1 MVLNSSATKYYF
13 LVAKIYG
20 LDVASFSGLSRFY
33 LPFAFTTVKIHGNSR
48 PAKNGQG
55 LDTFIM

>member
-20 LDVASFSGLSRFY
+20 LDVASFSGLPRFY
-33 LPFAFTTVKIHGNSR
+33 LPFAFTTIHGNSR